1 MCVYCKNNS
10 CCKLARPG
18 LLCPAIAKNQGGP
31 GPCGPPL
38 SYAHVQS
45 GFTARFDGCIAS
57 RAAFLADNCG
67 GAFNAILYIIIML
80 CSGLK
85 IL

>member
-1 MCVYCKNNS
+1 MDIVTITPAVNW
-10 CCKLARPG
+10 PG
-18 LLCPAIAKNQGGP
+18 LAYSAQQLIAKNQGGP